1 MGCTA
6 YPLESGRVR
15 TPMTTT
21 RASLRRLAAAVE
33 PGPDAI
39 GTARTIIIERVEPEL
54 DGGRYPAK
62 RVVGDWFTVSADII
76 ADGHDRL
83 GAALLIRADDED
95 RWQEIPMREGR
106 LDRWKA
112 RVRLRRNRWH
122 RYTIEAWRDE
132 VASWA
137 ERLSRKARLG
147 LAVDIELAEGR
158 QVLENAARRARR
170 AGAVGDAA
178 VLSDARARVIAA
190 SDGRAAARVA
200 REPTVLAA
208 GARHPDRRAASRY
221 DRELELV
228 VDRRA
233 AASGAWYELFP
244 RSQGTAAGSPTTL
257 VEAEW
262 RLPELARLGFGVV
275 YLPPIHP
282 IGTTNRKGRN
292 NAEQAE
298 PGDVGSPW
306 AVGSVEGGHEAVAP
320 ELGGLEAFQHF
331 RLAAERLGMEVALD
345 LAIQA
350 SPDHPWVEEHPEWF
364 RRAPDGS
371 IRYAENPPKRYQD
384 VYPFDFRSADP
395 EARAALWE
403 AWREVVLTWVERGVR
418 IFRVDNPHTKP
429 VAFWAWLIRDIQ
441 ATYPDVIFL
450 AEAFTR
456 HKPMRLLS
464 KAGFTQSYT
473 YFTWRTDR
481 ARLREYLVELTR
493 SEMRQYYRGNLF
505 TNTPDIN
512 PHYLAR
518 GRATFVSRL
527 VLAATLSGLYGIYS
541 GFELLEHRRIGS
553 SEEYKDSEKYE
564 ILVRKWDAPGNLKPL
579 ISSLN
584 SLRQAWPALQ
594 RTETLRFE
602 TARAKRILF
611 YRRALPVGQI
621 DLLSEEPKRWRK
633 PVWVAVN
640 VNPTWSEQAVLRPNL
655 AEVGIDPKRPYRYV
669 DLLTGSSR
677 VRRAPTIT
685 VTLGP
690 DRPFVIFTLSQD
702 PGPKVR
708 SRRPTRRAASDR
720 PYTRPGW

>member
-1 MGCTA
+1 MPTSR
-6 YPLESGRVR
+6 P
-15 TPMTTT
+15 
-21 RASLRRLAAAVE
+21 RRQAPAVE
-33 PGPDAI
+33 PGPEAV
-39 GTARTIIIERVEPEL
+39 GTARTIVIERVEPEL
-54 DGGRYPAK
+54 DGGRYPVK
-62 RVVGDWFTVSADII
+62 RVVGDWFTVSADVI
-76 ADGHDRL
+76 ADGHDQL
-83 GAALLIRADDED
+83 GAALLIRADDESEW
-95 RWQEIPMREGR
+95 REIPMRAGA
-106 LDRWKA
+106 LDRWTA

-137 ERLSRKARLG
+137 ERLNRKARLG

-158 QVLENAARRARR
+158 QVLAETARRAAR
-170 AGAVGDAA
+170 AGATGDAA
-178 VLSDARARVIAA
+178 ILRDARTRLVAA
-190 SDGRAAARVA
+190 PAGRPAARIA
-200 REPTVLAA
+200 REPRLLAA

-228 VDRRA
+228 VDRPA

-244 RSQGTAAGSPTTL
+244 RSQGTVSGQPTTL

-262 RLPELARLGFGVV
+262 RLPELARLGFDVI

-292 NAEQAE
+292 NAERGE

-306 AVGSVEGGHEAVAP
+306 AVGTPDGGHEAVAP
-320 ELGGLEAFQHF
+320 ELGGLAGFQHF
-331 RLAAERLGMEVALD
+331 RRAAERLGMEVALD

-350 SPDHPWVEEHPEWF
+350 SPDHPWVEAHPDWF
-364 RRAPDGS
+364 RRAPDGT

-384 VYPFDFRSADP
+384 VYPFDFRSGDP
-395 EARAALWE
+395 AARAALWE
-403 AWREVVLTWVERGVR
+403 AWRRLILTWVERGVR

-441 ATYPDVIFL
+441 ARYPDTIFL

-473 YFTWRTDR
+473 YFTWRTSRD
-481 ARLREYLVELTR
+481 ALRTYLSELTR

-541 GFELLEHRRIGS
+541 GFELLEHRRIGRT
-553 SEEYKDSEKYE
+553 EEYADSEKYE
-564 ILVRKWDAPGNLKPL
+564 IVVRDWDAPDNLKPL
-579 ISSLN
+579 IATLN
-584 SLRQAWPALQ
+584 GLRSDWPALR

-602 TARAKRILF
+602 TVVAKRVLF
-611 YRRALPVGQI
+611 YRKALPVGQV
-621 DLLSEEPKRWRK
+621 DLLSEEPKRWRQ

-640 VNPTWSEQAVLRPNL
+640 VDPSRPEQAVLRPDL
-655 AEVGIDPKRPYRYV
+655 AAVGIDPTRPFRYR
-669 DLLTGSSR
+669 DLITGEARRRKSR
-677 VRRAPTIT
+677 AIT

-690 DRPFVIFTLSQD
+690 ERPFVIFTLHQA
-702 PGPKVR
+702 PAPRRKAPA
-708 SRRPTRRAASDR
+708 RRPPARRPRAPRSDS
-720 PYTRPGW
+720 PAHRPGW